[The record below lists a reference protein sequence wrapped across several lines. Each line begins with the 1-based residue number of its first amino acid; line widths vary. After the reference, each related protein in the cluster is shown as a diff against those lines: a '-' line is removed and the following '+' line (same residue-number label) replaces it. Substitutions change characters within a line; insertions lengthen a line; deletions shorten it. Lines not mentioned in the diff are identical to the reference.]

1 MLAFYSLRKNWSD
14 DHFKTLTEIQMLK
27 KPNLINSTLD
37 ANRRT
42 DRLCEFITRDR
53 PSLKGLEALFMS
65 KNIPIFSAKD
75 QYPQIASDLEAAVLE
90 VLRSGNYIM
99 GQKGKSLEQEIAKI
113 CGAKHGIG
121 VANGTDALV
130 LALWALDIGPGDEVI
145 TTPFTFAATIEA
157 VMMRGAIPVFVDVDE
172 KTFNIDVAAI
182 EKVITPKSKAIIPVH
197 LYGQSAD
204 MDPIMA
210 LADRYN
216 LKVVEDNA
224 QAISATYKGKP
235 TGSFGDAACISFYP
249 TKNLGACGDAGMI
262 VCNDDK
268 LAERL
273 RCLRAHGSK
282 QRYFHEELGVNS
294 RLDEIQAAVLL
305 TKLAHLADWTNKRRA
320 IAQKYFEILK
330 NVPGIVLPNP
340 GVKEDYTH
348 VWHQYTVRVLSDNLA
363 SASSNSTNG
372 ATTSMRQRVIDGL
385 AKRNIGSMCYY
396 PVPLH
401 MQEAFAH
408 YGYKKGE
415 FPITERLADE
425 VLSLPMFPELTDED
439 IQAVGQALSEIMTE
453 QLATPVAVP
462 TPTVSI

>member
-1 MLAFYSLRKNWSD
+1 
-14 DHFKTLTEIQMLK
+14 
-27 KPNLINSTLD
+27 
-37 ANRRT
+37 
-42 DRLCEFITRDR
+42 
-53 PSLKGLEALFMS
+53 MS
-65 KNIPIFSAKD
+65 NNIPIFSAKE

-99 GQKGKSLEQEIAKI
+99 GQKNKTLEQQIARI

-121 VANGTDALV
+121 VANGTDALI

-157 VMMRGAIPVFVDVDE
+157 IAIRGAKPVFVDVDE
-172 KTFNIDVAAI
+172 KTFNIDCKAL
-182 EKVITPKSKAIIPVH
+182 ERVITPKSKAIIPVH
-197 LYGQSAD
+197 LYGQSCD
-204 MDPIMA
+204 MDPIMD
-210 LADRYN
+210 LAERYA

-224 QAISATYKGKP
+224 QAISASYKGKP

-262 VCNDDK
+262 VTSNDE

-305 TKLAHLADWTNKRRA
+305 TKLRHLEDWTDKRRA
-320 IAQKYFEILK
+320 IAGKYFEALK
-330 NVPGIVLPNP
+330 SVPGIILPNP
-340 GVKEDYTH
+340 AVKAEYKH
-348 VWHQYTVRVLSDNLA
+348 VWHQYTIRVLE
-363 SASSNSTNG
+363 TNFGTTG
-372 ATTSMRQRVIDGL
+372 ATMRQQVIDGL
-385 AKRNIGSMCYY
+385 AQRGIGSMCYY

-401 MQEAFAH
+401 LQEAYRH
-408 YGYKKGE
+408 YGYKQGD

-425 VLSLPMFPELTDED
+425 VLSLPMFPELKDLE
-439 IQAVGQALSEIMTE
+439 IQSIGQAIGEIMTE
-453 QLATPVAVP
+453 QVAVAPIAVP
-462 TPTVSI
+462 TPPVVL